1 VLVGRSKYWD
11 IQNLKLVE
19 DRLKY
24 WDIQNLKLVE
34 DRLKYWDNLT
44 LKLVGTLKCL
54 GIPIDVLMVDN

>member
-1 VLVGRSKYWD
+1 VLVGRS
-11 IQNLKLVE
+11 
-19 DRLKY
+19 KY